1 MSFDQDMMAR
11 LIAAHGAV
19 VRVVVAEIAGS
30 TPREAGAAMVV
41 WAGGQEGTIG
51 GGALEY
57 EAAARARAMLRG
69 VRRQARPDGTW
80 AAAQPVLRRGGHVL
94 SEVWDTARLRGID
107 GTVVARP
114 LPGSSNEMPLAVK
127 RILQRARGEGFR
139 PAARTLQGWMVE
151 PVSAPER
158 EIWIWGAG
166 HVGRALV
173 SVLAPLPGLRLT
185 WIDTDAAR
193 FPEVP
198 SGRDA
203 ADRGQSRRS
212 GGRSAGSG
220 GASGSDLLPRAR
232 SRALPPASA
241 ARVRHARPD
250 RLGDEMGAVPVA
262 ACRAR
267 PLGRD
272 RFRASAARSASRSLG
287 KHPQAIAVGVAAD
300 LLTTQRQT
308 ERNRECD
315 GMTRD
320 VLLSLEGISKILSR
334 REGQ

>member
-19 VRVVVAEIAGS
+19 VRVVVAETAGS

-57 EAAARARAMLRG
+57 EAAARARTMLRES
-69 VRRQARPDGTW
+69 
-80 AAAQPVLRRGGHVL
+80 AADRLDRMALGPRLNQCCGGAVTVL

-139 PAARTLQGWMVE
+139 PVARTLHGWFVE
-151 PVSAPER
+151 PVSAPVR

-173 SVLAPLPGLRLT
+173 SVLVPLPGLRLT

-198 SGRDA
+198 AGVTQRIA
-203 ADRGQSRRS
+203 ANPADLVAEAPEAAEHLVLTFSHTLDLELCHRLLRHGFGQL
-212 GGRSAGSG
+212 GLIGSATKW
-220 GASGSDLLPRAR
+220 ARFR
-232 SRALPPASA
+232 SRLAALG
-241 ARVRHARPD
+241 HA
-250 RLGDEMGAVPVA
+250 PVQI
-262 ACRAR
+262 
-267 PLGRD
+267 
-272 RFRASAARSASRSLG
+272 SRIRCPIGQPELG

-300 LLTTQRQT
+300 LLTNKDKKNETGSGQH
-308 ERNRECD
+308 
-315 GMTRD
+315 G
-320 VLLSLEGISKILSR
+320 EGR
-334 REGQ
+334 TAEP